1 MKKYKLKVMACL
13 TVMACS
19 SIASGV
25 TRLNEENPDSYGKLN
40 GIESDATGNV
50 NNGYAS
56 KKNHY
61 NLRIGV
67 SKVSFPEVNYFEAF
81 YGSSPLQFSMSSDW
95 QYFATS
101 FLNLGIGG
109 QLSYVNIGGKQ
120 KVNPNVS
127 DPDPGEL
134 QDAEGKLS
142 LTMIPYQILLTAS
155 FKPFGTGSFLS
166 VDFWLG
172 YEELFYQEVRLQSS
186 PTSGEPTSSSALN
199 AVSTPSSKSSNS
211 TANKSIV
218 NTGWNNGI
226 VAGVSLNFLL
236 NKLEEKNVG
245 SMKRSMGLGAIY
257 LSPYFEVVNKLGGKL
272 LIAQQDSNDISF
284 AHRNIG
290 LAFTFKT
297 AP

>member
-1 MKKYKLKVMACL
+1 MNKYSLRFLASFAL
-13 TVMACS
+13 TIYS
-19 SIASGV
+19 GLASGV
-25 TRLNEENPDSYGKLN
+25 TRLNQESSSSYGQLN
-40 GIESDATGNV
+40 IEESEQSNSDNKSS
-50 NNGYAS
+50 YS

-67 SKVSFPEVNYFEAF
+67 SRVSFPDLKYFDAF

-95 QYFATS
+95 QYFAS
-101 FLNLGIGG
+101 SYLNLGVGG

-120 KVNPNVS
+120 KVNPSVS
-127 DPDPGEL
+127 DPDPSEL

-142 LTMIPYQILLTAS
+142 LTMLPYQILLTAS
-155 FKPFGTGSFLS
+155 IKPFGTGSFIS

-172 YEELFYQEVRLQSS
+172 YEELFYQEVRLQDSS
-186 PTSGEPTSSSALN
+186 TSSESNSSSTLFAN
-199 AVSTPSSKSSNS
+199 TPSSKSSES

-226 VAGVSLNFLL
+226 VAGASINFLL

-257 LSPYFEVVNKLGGKL
+257 LSPYYEVVSKMGGKL
-272 LIAQQDSNDISF
+272 LIAQQKSNNISF
-284 AHRNIG
+284 AHQNFG

-297 AP
+297 SP